1 MGIDAH
7 ALHCLDYAKL
17 FGDFGRTATLGRQN
31 LYIKPAVLEARY
43 GSRLDWKKQVY
54 CEGLLETAFGA
65 SKVDSIDRSDY
76 EGASIV
82 FDSPLTIPAGKSL
95 VVTLQ

>member
-1 MGIDAH
+1 MQRPGAWRVGRTRKTMGIDAH

-43 GSRLDWKKQVY
+43 GSRLDWKKQV
-54 CEGLLETAFGA
+54 
-65 SKVDSIDRSDY
+65 
-76 EGASIV
+76 
-82 FDSPLTIPAGKSL
+82 
-95 VVTLQ
+95 